1 MLDKNSES
9 HVHVE
14 AIEEPPPPGKSIA
27 FGLERM
33 GLIAVKA
40 PILSMII
47 LAVLIVAAIFGIYRI
62 KIDDSLS
69 QLFRSDSKDYKQ
81 YEAVTKRFP
90 ATEFDVLVVV
100 EGKTLLARENLEKIR
115 DMVTDLQ
122 LVEGV
127 RGLVSLFSARQAPEP
142 GKLPAAL
149 FPPELPQ
156 GAAYDKFVET
166 VKTNEIIRG
175 KLLSEDGTLALIVLS
190 LEPSVVSSNDLGK
203 VVGEM
208 RKIMADDLSGS
219 GLNAQLSG
227 VPVMQLEIR
236 NAVKRDGLTY
246 NILGILA
253 GCIIAIIFFRKI
265 SFMVVAAF
273 PPIIAIL
280 LALGGLGWAG
290 FNLNMFLNVMTPLIM
305 VISFSDS
312 MQLTF
317 AARDRL
323 IAGQD
328 KLTAFTNAVLVVGP
342 ACVLTHGT
350 AGISFIALQFSDS
363 ELIRKFGEA
372 GLAATIIALI
382 AVLSL
387 VPVFG
392 VLFVRNEK
400 IFAVKFQSADAG
412 VQALRNFCY
421 WIAVRMV
428 GRPGLFSLLAVLLVA
443 GLGFIYATL
452 EPRYRLADQVPDKR
466 QAVAASSR
474 LDAKLTG
481 ANPIDVLIEFPKGAS
496 LYAPDTLK
504 TIAEVHAMV
513 EKSAG
518 VGNVWSLETLRRWLA
533 EKAGSN
539 DVATLKEYVSVIPE
553 HLVRRFISADQD
565 AVVVSGRVPDL
576 DSSEI
581 LPVID
586 KLDKALDKVRAEHP
600 GFEIAVTGLSAI
612 AARNSANMIS
622 KLNHGLTIEFLLV
635 AIFIGLAFRSVV
647 VMFSC
652 ILPGIFPVVAS
663 GTVLWILGEG
673 LQFASVVALTV
684 SFGLGLSATIHFLNR
699 LRLESKPGI
708 TSGTGG
714 RARHRAGRSGA
725 DPDHGGAGL
734 RPRRHRVLRPAVAAA
749 VRLAQRVLDDRSP
762 GRGSLHPAA
771 DLDVPDQPV
780 GKDSRRQSRQAC
792 GMTSLLNNSG
802 CQTTRGCRPTAAEEG
817 LRNDV
822 CRISCSPCGRC
833 RRLPRRRAHLSFLSH
848 RADPDAGLAGRR
860 AARGRGGV
868 PNLPAAATGALPSRI
883 EEARPRPASACGGVR
898 PISLSVEPGRR
909 REGRV
914 CLRERHQGLGALSAA
929 ALDLVRHR
937 DLRHPVGSIAGDAAR
952 MARQ

>member
-1 MLDKNSES
+1 MLEKHSDRE
-9 HVHVE
+9 VHVE
-14 AIEEPPPPGKSIA
+14 KVEQRPMASIA
-27 FGLERM
+27 FGLERL
-33 GLIAVKA
+33 GLIAVQA
-40 PILSMII
+40 PILSCIVLVALII
-47 LAVLIVAAIFGIYRI
+47 GAIFGIDRI

-69 QLFRSDSKDYKQ
+69 QLFRSNSREYRQ

-100 EGKTLLARENLEKIR
+100 EGKTLLARDNLEKVR
-115 DMVTDLQ
+115 DLVTDLQ
-122 LVEGV
+122 LVEGT
-127 RGLVSLFSARQAPEP
+127 RGLISLFSARQAPAR

-149 FPPELPQ
+149 FPSELPE
-156 GAAYDKFVET
+156 GADYDKFIET

-190 LEPSVVSSNDLGK
+190 LEPEVVVSNKLSK
-203 VVGEM
+203 VVGDI
-208 RKIMADDLSGS
+208 RKLMAEDLADS
-219 GLNAQLSG
+219 GLKAELSG
-227 VPVMQLEIR
+227 VPVMQHEIR
-236 NAVKRDGLTY
+236 NAVERDGLTY

-265 SFMVVAAF
+265 SFMIVAAF
-273 PPIIAIL
+273 PPMIAIL
-280 LALGGLGWAG
+280 LALGGLGWAN

-328 KLTAFTNAVLVVGP
+328 KYTAFKNAVLVVGP

-372 GLAATIIALI
+372 GLAATIIALL

-392 VLFVRNEK
+392 VLFVRNERV
-400 IFAVKFQSADAG
+400 FAVKFQSADAG

-428 GRPGLFSLLAVLLVA
+428 SRPGLFSLIAVIVVA
-443 GLGFIYATL
+443 GLGYIYATL

-481 ANPIDVLIEFPKGAS
+481 ANPIDVLIEFPEGAS

-504 TIAEVHAMV
+504 AIADVHAMV

-533 EKAGSN
+533 EKAGAT
-539 DVATLKEYVSVIPE
+539 DVSTLKEYVSVIPE

-576 DSSEI
+576 DSSQI

-586 KLDKALDKVRAEHP
+586 KLDKALDDVRKKHP
-600 GFEIAVTGLSAI
+600 GYEIAVTGLSAI
-612 AARNSANMIS
+612 AARNSANMIQ
-622 KLNHGLTIEFLLV
+622 KLNRGLTIEFALV

-652 ILPGIFPVVAS
+652 ILPGIFPVVLS
-663 GTVLWILGEG
+663 GTVRWLLGEG

-699 LRLESKPGI
+699 LRLETTPGV
-708 TSGTGG
+708 SSELAVE
-714 RARHRAGRSGA
+714 RATVLVGPALILTTVVLA
-725 DPDHGGAGL
+725 CGL
-734 RPRRHRVLRPAVAAA
+734 VVTVFSDLPSLRLFGWLSAFAMVAAL
-749 VRLAQRVLDDRSP
+749 V
-762 GRGSLHPAA
+762 A
-771 DLDVPDQPV
+771 DLFI
-780 GKDSRRQSRQAC
+780 
-792 GMTSLLNNSG
+792 L
-802 CQTTRGCRPTAAEEG
+802 RPTAMFLMPLSPR
-817 LRNDV
+817 LRGTLGPAN
-822 CRISCSPCGRC
+822 P
-833 RRLPRRRAHLSFLSH
+833 
-848 RADPDAGLAGRR
+848 AGE
-860 AARGRGGV
+860 
-868 PNLPAAATGALPSRI
+868 TGASR
-883 EEARPRPASACGGVR
+883 
-898 PISLSVEPGRR
+898 
-909 REGRV
+909 
-914 CLRERHQGLGALSAA
+914 
-929 ALDLVRHR
+929 
-937 DLRHPVGSIAGDAAR
+937 
-952 MARQ
+952 

>member
-1 MLDKNSES
+1 MLDKYSES
-9 HVHVE
+9 EVHVDVVE
-14 AIEEPPPPGKSIA
+14 KRPTSSIA

-40 PILSMII
+40 PIISCIVLAALMIA
-47 LAVLIVAAIFGIYRI
+47 AVFGVYRI

-100 EGKTLLARENLEKIR
+100 EGKTLLQRENLEKLR
-115 DMVTDLQ
+115 DMVTDMQ

-149 FPPELPQ
+149 FPPELPE
-156 GAAYDKFVET
+156 GPAYDKFIET
-166 VKTNEIIRG
+166 VKSNEIIRG
-175 KLLSEDGTLALIVLS
+175 KLLSEDGTLALVVMS
-190 LEPSVVSSNDLGK
+190 LEPSVVSSNKLK
-203 VVGEM
+203 TVIGEI
-208 RKIMADDLSGS
+208 RKIMADDLAGS

-236 NAVKRDGLTY
+236 NAVERDGITY
-246 NILGILA
+246 NVLGLLA

-265 SFMVVAAF
+265 SFMVAAAF
-273 PPIIAIL
+273 PPMIAIL
-280 LALGGLGWAG
+280 LALGGLGWAN

-363 ELIRKFGEA
+363 DLIRKFGEA

-392 VLFVRNEK
+392 VLLVRDER
-400 IFAVKFQSADAG
+400 IFAVKFKSADAG
-412 VQALRNFCY
+412 VQMLRNFCY

-428 GRPGLFSLLAVLLVA
+428 NRPGLYSLIAVIVVG
-443 GLGFIYATL
+443 GLGIVYASL

-466 QAVAASSR
+466 QAVEASGR

-481 ANPIDVLIEFPKGAS
+481 ANPIDVLIEFPKGAD
-496 LYAPDTLK
+496 LYSPQTLNV
-504 TIAEVHAMV
+504 IAQVHSTV
-513 EKSAG
+513 EGAAG

-533 EKAGSN
+533 EKAGTT
-539 DVATLKEYVSVIPE
+539 DIATLKQYVSVIPE
-553 HLVRRFISADQD
+553 HLVRRFISAEQD

-576 DSSEI
+576 DSSQI
-581 LPVID
+581 LPVIE
-586 KLDKALDKVRAEHP
+586 KLDHALDKVRKANP
-600 GFEIAVTGLSAI
+600 GYEIAVTGLSAI
-612 AARNSANMIS
+612 AARNSANMIE
-622 KLNHGLTIEFLLV
+622 KLNRGLTVEFILV
-635 AIFIGLAFRSVV
+635 AVFIGLAFRSVV

-652 ILPGIFPVVAS
+652 ILPGIFPVVLS
-663 GTVLWILGEG
+663 GTVLWLLGEG

-699 LRLESKPGI
+699 LRLESKPGV
-708 TSGTGG
+708 SSNLAVE
-714 RARHRAGRSGA
+714 RATVLVGPALILTTVVLACGLVVTVFSDLPSLRLFGWLSAFSMVAALVA
-725 DPDHGGAGL
+725 DLFIL
-734 RPRRHRVLRPAVAAA
+734 RPTSMWLINLSEKIRGKAGQPKPA
-749 VRLAQRVLDDRSP
+749 D
-762 GRGSLHPAA
+762 
-771 DLDVPDQPV
+771 
-780 GKDSRRQSRQAC
+780 
-792 GMTSLLNNSG
+792 
-802 CQTTRGCRPTAAEEG
+802 
-817 LRNDV
+817 
-822 CRISCSPCGRC
+822 
-833 RRLPRRRAHLSFLSH
+833 
-848 RADPDAGLAGRR
+848 
-860 AARGRGGV
+860 
-868 PNLPAAATGALPSRI
+868 
-883 EEARPRPASACGGVR
+883 
-898 PISLSVEPGRR
+898 
-909 REGRV
+909 
-914 CLRERHQGLGALSAA
+914 
-929 ALDLVRHR
+929 
-937 DLRHPVGSIAGDAAR
+937 
-952 MARQ
+952 